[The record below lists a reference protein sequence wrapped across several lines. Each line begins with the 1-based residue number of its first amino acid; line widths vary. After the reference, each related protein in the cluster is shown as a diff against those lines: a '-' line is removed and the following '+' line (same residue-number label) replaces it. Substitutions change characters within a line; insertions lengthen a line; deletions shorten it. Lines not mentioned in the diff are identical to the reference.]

1 MQGKRPADTAVT
13 MAHRVQPS
21 ETNAAGNIHGGE
33 ILKLIDSAAG
43 VVAQRH
49 ARCNCVTASI
59 DRVDF
64 WEPVFVG
71 ELVFIKA
78 SINYVG
84 RSSMEVGVRVE
95 AENIHTGVV
104 RRTNSC
110 YLTFVALDKLGR
122 PTPVAPLILESETEK
137 RRFHEAERRRKLR
150 KAARRAEIKAQERKK
165 ENEK

>member
-1 MQGKRPADTAVT
+1 MQGKRPGDTAVV

-21 ETNAAGNIHGGE
+21 QTNAAGNIHGGE

-64 WEPVFVG
+64 WEPIFVG

-78 SINYVG
+78 SINFVG
-84 RSSMEVGVRVE
+84 RSSMEIGVRVE

-110 YLTFVALDKLGR
+110 YVTFVALDKLGR
-122 PTPVAPLILESETEK
+122 PTPVAPLILESETEH

-150 KAARRAEIKAQERKK
+150 KAAIRAERKAQEKK
-165 ENEK
+165 LENGK